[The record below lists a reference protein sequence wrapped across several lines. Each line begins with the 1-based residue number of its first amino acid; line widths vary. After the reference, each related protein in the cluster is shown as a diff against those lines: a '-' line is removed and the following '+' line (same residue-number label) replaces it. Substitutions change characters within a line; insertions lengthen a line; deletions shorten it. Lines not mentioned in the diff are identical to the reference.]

1 MLLRLLETPAAAAR
15 RPLALFHICLVL
27 FALVLFGVDI
37 TDFGSAVASGQHV
50 VVDFDAFYLAGKLAW
65 AGEAGRAYDYASFV
79 SAMQHTF
86 GTTNFLPWTYPPP
99 FALLAAGLA
108 IPARGWSYAA
118 FTGVSLAGFLIVLR
132 ALAAGRATLVML
144 LLYAPILVTIKCGQ
158 NGFLTGLL
166 VGLGCLGLVRRRAGP
181 AWVGPAWAGVPL
193 GLMIIK
199 PHLVLGIGIYL
210 VVRRRWDVALMA
222 LAVAAA
228 LCGVATLAFGG
239 GIWAAFRL
247 ALEQS
252 QGFLAQGR
260 YPLYRMVSLYA
271 ALRSAGLAAS
281 VAMAVQG
288 VSALVIVGAV
298 VAAGL
303 RLSARNCL
311 GLAVIAS
318 LLTSPYGYDYDLPV
332 IGIGLALVLPDVL
345 RLASRYERGALYGA
359 IFVAGAFGLVQ
370 STIWLRL
377 GLVPSSDGV
386 RDLRLTLAGPLLA
399 AAFALLFHILR
410 RDAVAPDATRS
421 MPT

>member
-1 MLLRLLETPAAAAR
+1 MLLQLLETPAAAAR

-37 TDFGSAVASGQHV
+37 ADFGAALASGQHV

-65 AGEAGRAYDYASFV
+65 AGEAGRTYDYASFFT
-79 SAMQHTF
+79 AMQHSF

-108 IPARGWSYAA
+108 IPARGWSYAV
-118 FTGVSLAGFLIVLR
+118 FTGVSLVGFLIVLR

-166 VGLGCLGLVRRRAGP
+166 VGLGCLGLLRQPKGP
-181 AWVGPAWAGVPL
+181 GWAGVPL

-210 VVRRRWDVALMA
+210 VVRRRWDVALVA

-252 QGFLAQGR
+252 QGFLGQGR

-271 ALRSAGLAAS
+271 AMRSAGLAAPM
-281 VAMAVQG
+281 AMAVQG
-288 VSALVIVGAV
+288 VSALVVVGAV

-303 RLSARNCL
+303 RLSARNSL

-318 LLTSPYGYDYDLPV
+318 LLISPYGYDYDLPV
-332 IGIGLALVLPDVL
+332 IGIGLALLLPDVL
-345 RLASRYERGALYGA
+345 HRASRFERGALYGA
-359 IFVAGAFGLVQ
+359 ILAAGAFGLVQ
-370 STIWLRL
+370 STMWLRL
-377 GLVPSSDGV
+377 GLVPPSEGV

-410 RDAVAPDATRS
+410 RDALGPDAAVPQAVTPAS
-421 MPT
+421 